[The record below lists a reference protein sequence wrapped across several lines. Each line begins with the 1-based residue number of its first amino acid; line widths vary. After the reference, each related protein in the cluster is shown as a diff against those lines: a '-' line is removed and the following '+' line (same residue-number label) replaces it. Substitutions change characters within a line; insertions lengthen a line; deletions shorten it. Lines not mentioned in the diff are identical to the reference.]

1 MKHRKIIS
9 FILALVFSCSLMSFV
24 YAEPQ
29 HKDIEGHWA
38 KETMIRA
45 FNDGYIVGMTDGSL
59 APNGVINRAQ
69 VATILNQVFKN
80 TKSVDLSGKTDIPS
94 GAWYYNQLEKAT
106 YLGFIATYSKAIMLK
121 NLIRQDAFVI
131 LGSAF
136 GITEANPD
144 ETRLKSFKDTD
155 KISGIYRNAAA
166 SF

>member
-69 VATILNQVFKN
+69 VATILNQVFKR
-80 TKSVDLSGKTDIPS
+80 S
-94 GAWYYNQLEKAT
+94 Y
-106 YLGFIATYSKAIMLK
+106 FK
-121 NLIRQDAFVI
+121 NLINILRQMNYNEFHGERFEQYREELNQI
-131 LGSAF
+131 LAQNG
-136 GITEANPD
+136 N
-144 ETRLKSFKDTD
+144 
-155 KISGIYRNAAA
+155 
-166 SF
+166 